1 MVDSHRRRKRGAAP
15 GIYNAE
21 RRLGAS
27 PIGIFD
33 FIRKPHRCT
42 VGGKKGRVEG
52 GEAWRNREAS
62 WLPCRYL
69 PTPSHRAPLVFFAL
83 IKSSCLRA
91 ASSTAIL
98 ARGTPPL
105 LCFPIFLM
113 ISPLQTRILLSFS
126 TIIPLPSLPSL
137 LALRSSLFRS
147 LSPSLLLL
155 LLPPY
160 IHTYVHTYIY
170 TYTYIP
176 LQPSEPSL
184 PPSILSSTSPRPLPS
199 PPNPFLSC
207 FSRNSPLP
215 PASFSMHYRICIDAC
230 VRVRGRTC
238 ICIAV
243 HNACCTHG
251 TARTSRVQMCV
262 SRKYARESNLHLR
275 FAREGR
281 TIIPIRRERR
291 NSGVARRGETRRGEA
306 TDRGL
311 ECERG
316 NEVGNRV
323 KKHSGKQKRKRE
335 REHEHRACFSK

>member
-15 GIYNAE
+15 GIYNVE

-137 LALRSSLFRS
+137 LVLRSSLFRS

-155 LLPPY
+155 LLPLYIY
-160 IHTYVHTYIY
+160 IHIY
-170 TYTYIP
+170 HTYTYIP

-184 PPSILSSTSPRPLPS
+184 PPSILSSICPLPLS
-199 PPNPFLSC
+199 PSPFSLVSVEIRR
-207 FSRNSPLP
+207 FLP
-215 PASFSMHYRICIDAC
+215 PPSRCITASVSMPVYVYAHARVYARQRIT
-230 VRVRGRTC
+230 RVALTGLREHRECKCASRVNTRVNPTC
-238 ICIAV
+238 I
-243 HNACCTHG
+243 
-251 TARTSRVQMCV
+251 SV
-262 SRKYARESNLHLR
+262 SL
-275 FAREGR
+275 
-281 TIIPIRRERR
+281 ER
-291 NSGVARRGETRRGEA
+291 AEP
-306 TDRGL
+306 
-311 ECERG
+311 
-316 NEVGNRV
+316 
-323 KKHSGKQKRKRE
+323 
-335 REHEHRACFSK
+335 

>member
-15 GIYNAE
+15 GIYNVE

-137 LALRSSLFRS
+137 LVLRSSLFRS

-160 IHTYVHTYIY
+160 I
-170 TYTYIP
+170 YTYISHVYLYTFATFRTFFTP
-176 LQPSEPSL
+176 LDPLVNLPPPSL
-184 PPSILSSTSPRPLPS
+184 PI
-199 PPNPFLSC
+199 PFLSC

-215 PASFSMHYRICIDAC
+215 PASFSMHYRICIDAR
-230 VRVRGRTC
+230 VRVRARTC
-238 ICIAV
+238 ICTAA

-251 TARTSRVQMCV
+251 TARASRVQMCV

-291 NSGVARRGETRRGEA
+291 NRGEARRGEA

-316 NEVGNRV
+316 NE
-323 KKHSGKQKRKRE
+323 Q
-335 REHEHRACFSK
+335 